1 MSELIDKHAAYKA
14 LKHEADTHML
24 PESKEAYEKAA
35 RIIDQM
41 KSEELLPFEERT
53 CENCGSGDMFKYM
66 HENKPSA
73 PDNAAGEFL
82 LYLLEQIPLDTL
94 IAYVIKRKERED
106 ARSKA
111 D

>member
-1 MSELIDKHAAYKA
+1 MQELIDKSKAYKA
-14 LKHEADTHML
+14 LMHESDTHML
-24 PESKEAYEKAA
+24 PEYKEAYKRAA
-35 RIIDQM
+35 RIVDQM
-41 KSEELLPFEERT
+41 KPDELPPFKERT

-82 LYLLEQIPLDTL
+82 LYLIEQIPLDTL
-94 IAYVIKRKERED
+94 IAYVIKRKERGN
-106 ARSKA
+106 ART